1 MQSDNTKKDLIR
13 KYINQDCNPAELEEM
28 KKLMLLPDAQQLF
41 DDVLSENW
49 DGLEPVQ
56 NTDTPELNKKLSI
69 FYERLATEEKET
81 LQQEENHQISRTT
94 VKKGYLKYA
103 AVLAFALLSTVI
115 YWQFKKTPVQEFIA
129 MREQINANG
138 QRSKI
143 ILPDSSEVFLGAG
156 SKLTF
161 PEKFKTGSRE
171 VTLEGEAFF
180 QVTKN
185 PRRPF
190 IIHTSSVQTKV
201 LGTSFKIQAFKG
213 RPLLVS
219 VATGKVRV
227 DDYAGSRPTSLAV
240 LTPGQQVTY
249 FRGTAVRAMTDIND
263 IKSWKDGQLVFHQRR
278 LNEITAELERWYNVK
293 FVYQQPAK
301 AKEEISIVLQA
312 DVPLNKIIKVLSAT
326 GHFNYKIINK
336 QITIN

>member
-1 MQSDNTKKDLIR
+1 
-13 KYINQDCNPAELEEM
+13 
-28 KKLMLLPDAQQLF
+28 MLLPDAQQLF

-49 DGLEPVQ
+49 NGMEPVH

-81 LQQEENHQISRTT
+81 LQQEESHQTIA
-94 VKKGYLKYA
+94 KKSYLKYA
-103 AVLAFALLSTVI
+103 AILAFAVLSTLI
-115 YWQFKKTPVQEFIA
+115 YWQFKEMPVQEFIA
-129 MREQINANG
+129 MREQINAKG

-156 SKLTF
+156 SKLIF

-190 IIHTSSVQTKV
+190 IIHTSSVQTRV
-201 LGTSFKIQAFKG
+201 LGTSFKIQAFKD

-249 FRGTAVRAMTDIND
+249 FRGAAVLAMTNIDD
-263 IKSWKDGQLVFHQRR
+263 VKSWKEGRLVFHKRR
-278 LNEITAELERWYNVK
+278 LIEITAELERWYNVK

-312 DVPLNKIIKVLSAT
+312 DVPLSKIIKVLSAT